1 MKKNW
6 IASMLLIL
14 SLPIFIAG
22 CVRPGE
28 EPTAQPEE
36 KPKTLRVVALG
47 DSMTNG
53 IQDAGLLRDFQLN
66 SYPYLIAKQM
76 GIEISFQQPYVES
89 PGIGVLPYKVPL
101 KLQDGQIVQT
111 LWPKTPTPTEMFDW
125 IFPKLSNVSY
135 PLPYNNLGV
144 NGARLFDMRK
154 TTTGTTDG
162 NYFFDIVLRNS
173 TPSPLPNFNGKTAV
187 QEALMLQPDIILLWI
202 GNNDILGAALVGCG
216 INGKID
222 GQDFP
227 YTTTKTPITP
237 YGDFTDE
244 YRRLLSDLKSGSSA
258 HIVMAT
264 IPKYLPFAL
273 ALDDIYKPTL
283 VGNRLCLFNP
293 QTFAPIDFDPDPDAE
308 LYIPLFLE
316 ETTATHLLLTGAIA
330 YLEGKGIYDA
340 AALDTMGYNSTQA
353 ALVISTLEAAGIT
366 PSFAMLTGD
375 FTITPDE
382 ETTVIDVITKY
393 NVILTSLSTEFD
405 VPLVDIVG
413 SWWGDASTTNPAFG
427 GYSGAH
433 PIQDQDTTTF
443 SLDGVH
449 PNNLG
454 HALSANAFIKVLNQ
468 EWSLGIPEL
477 NPESFKGQYTG
488 KSILPGSIKAIER
501 VKEMYQSK

>member
-1 MKKNW
+1 
-6 IASMLLIL
+6 
-14 SLPIFIAG
+14 
-22 CVRPGE
+22 
-28 EPTAQPEE
+28 
-36 KPKTLRVVALG
+36 
-47 DSMTNG
+47 
-53 IQDAGLLRDFQLN
+53 
-66 SYPYLIAKQM
+66 
-76 GIEISFQQPYVES
+76 VES
-89 PGIGVLPYKVPL
+89 PGIGVFPYKEPL
-101 KLQDGQIVQT
+101 KLQNRQIVQT
-111 LWPKTPTPTEMFDW
+111 LWPSPPNPTEMFAW
-125 IFPKLSNVSY
+125 IFPKLSNVWYS
-135 PLPYNNLGV
+135 LPYNNLGV
-144 NGARLFDMRK
+144 NGARLFDMRN
-154 TTTGTTDG
+154 TTTYSDNNNG

-173 TPSPLPNFNGKTAV
+173 TPTGLPNFNGKTAV

-222 GQDFP
+222 LQDFP

>member
-1 MKKNW
+1 
-6 IASMLLIL
+6 MLLIS
-14 SLPIFIAG
+14 SLPLFIAG

-36 KPKTLRVVALG
+36 EPTTLRLVALG
-47 DSMTNG
+47 DSGTMG

-76 GIEISFQQPYVES
+76 GIQGSFQQPYVKY
-89 PGIGVLPYKVPL
+89 PGIGVPPYKEPL
-101 KLQDGQIVQT
+101 KLQSGEIVQT
-111 LWPKTPTPTEMFDW
+111 PWPQIPTPTEMFDW

-144 NGARLFDMRK
+144 NGARLFDMRNTK
-154 TTTGTTDG
+154 TYSDNANG

-222 GQDFP
+222 GVNFP
-227 YTTTKTPITP
+227 YTN
-237 YGDFTDE
+237 YGDFEAE
-244 YRRLLSDLKSGSSA
+244 YRRLLSDLQSGSSA

-264 IPKYLPFAL
+264 IPQYLPFAL
-273 ALDDIYKPTL
+273 ALDVIYKTTA
-283 VGNRLCLFNP
+283 VGDRLCLFNP
-293 QTFAPIDFDPDPDAE
+293 QTFAPIDFDPDPAAE
-308 LYIPLFLE
+308 LYVPLFLE

-330 YLEGKGIYDA
+330 YLEKKGIPDA
-340 AALDTMGYNSTQA
+340 AALEIMGYNPTQA
-353 ALVISTLEAAGIT
+353 AALESTLAAAGIT
-366 PSFAMLTGD
+366 PSSPCASLTGD

-382 ETTVIDVITKY
+382 ETTVIDVITEY

-405 VPLVDIVG
+405 VPLVDIIE

-433 PIQDQDTTTF
+433 PIQDQNRTTF